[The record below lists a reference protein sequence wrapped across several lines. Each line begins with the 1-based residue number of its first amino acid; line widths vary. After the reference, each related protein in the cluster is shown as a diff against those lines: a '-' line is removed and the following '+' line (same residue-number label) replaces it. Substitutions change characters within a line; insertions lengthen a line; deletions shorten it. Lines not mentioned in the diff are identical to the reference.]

1 MGTRRTF
8 RSAARTAALL
18 APFLCGALAPGPLDA
33 QRPVVVQTRADG
45 WLGLSVQEEIGVG
58 RDSTWTGITVLRVA
72 TGGPSQRAGL
82 QTGDQVIEVNG
93 QPAIPA
99 LFNRVA
105 SALAPGESMHL
116 VVRRDGGEHEV
127 VVTAAPHPASP
138 TVFLSREMAAA
149 VDSKLR
155 RMDSLRVTLSREEGV
170 LSGVVLGPGSPA
182 TDLRA
187 TVLTRGDSSH
197 VSVRLDSEITPSP
210 LLPYVEGLHWVGGA
224 RFTPLNEDLA
234 AYFQVE
240 GGLLVTDV
248 IPGTILPEAGV
259 RPGDVVVAVGGRRVL
274 TLDPVRAAL
283 SIRSDRDVVLSIVR
297 HGEPRVIRIPGGRRR

>member
-1 MGTRRTF
+1 MCTRRTL
-8 RSAARTAALL
+8 RSTARTAALL
-18 APFLCGALAPGPLDA
+18 APFLLGTLAPGPLDA

-72 TGGPSQRAGL
+72 LGGPSQRAGL
-82 QTGDQVIEVNG
+82 QTGDRVVEVNG

-105 SALAPGESMHL
+105 SSLAPGQSMHL
-116 VVRRDGGEHEV
+116 RVRRDGDEREM
-127 VVTAAPHPASP
+127 VVTAAPHPAGS
-138 TVFLSREMAAA
+138 TVFLSRELAAE

-155 RMDSLRVTLSREEGV
+155 RLDSLRLTLSRGEGT
-170 LSGVVLGPGSPA
+170 LTGVVVGPGSAPP
-182 TDLRA
+182 DLRA

-197 VSVRLDSEITPSP
+197 VTMRLDSETTPSP

-259 RPGDVVVAVGGRRVL
+259 RPGDVVEAVGGRRVL

-283 SIRSDRDVVLSIVR
+283 AVRSDRDVVLSIVR
-297 HGEPRVIRIPGGRRR
+297 HGESRAIRVPRGRR